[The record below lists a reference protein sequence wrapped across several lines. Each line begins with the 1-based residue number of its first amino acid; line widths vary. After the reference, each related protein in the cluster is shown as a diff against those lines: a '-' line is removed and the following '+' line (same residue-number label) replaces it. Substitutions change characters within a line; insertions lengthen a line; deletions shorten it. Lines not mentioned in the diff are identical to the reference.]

1 MHLQPVPHK
10 GQFSLRFSS
19 LAIIYAP
26 VLLILAVTLWARF
39 QADVPISFFSRDPT
53 ATLDG
58 HPLTGIQSTLG
69 VLVWCAAAGICFFT
83 SVVLRRVQADKRF
96 CSFLLWS
103 GAISSVMALDDMFLV
118 HEDLAK
124 RYLLLGENV
133 VFLAYAFLLVWYVIK
148 FRRYILDSEYLL
160 LLLAFA
166 LFGSSIGID
175 FFQSQWS
182 LPGRIFVEGAL
193 KLLGI
198 TTWSSYLIRTCF
210 DAVAA
215 QINLG
220 PEPQTLLQNRAE
232 ANGPVPIKTCLG
244 RDQAS
249 GLGIPSV

>member
-10 GQFSLRFSS
+10 GQLSLRFSS

-26 VLLILAVTLWARF
+26 VLLILVMTLWARF

-83 SVVLRRVQADKRF
+83 SLVLRRLHADKTFR
-96 CSFLLWS
+96 SFLLWS
-103 GAISSVMALDDMFLV
+103 GAISSAMALDDMFLV

-124 RYLLLGENV
+124 RYLLLGENA
-133 VFLAYAFLLVWYVIK
+133 VFLAYAFFLVWYVIK

-160 LLLAFA
+160 LLLSVA
-166 LFGSSIGID
+166 LFGSSIVID
-175 FFQSQWS
+175 VFQSQWS

-198 TTWSSYLIRTCF
+198 VTWSSYLIQTCV
-210 DAVAA
+210 DAVAGR
-215 QINLG
+215 INLG
-220 PEPQTLLQNRAE
+220 SEPQSLLQNRAE
-232 ANGPVPIKTCLG
+232 ASGPLPIKTPLNMD
-244 RDQAS
+244 RAS
-249 GLGIPSV
+249 GFDIPSV